1 MARCL
6 ICVRAI
12 GCGCRTVCWLP
23 AQADSLATFKLVPCP
38 LPAANIT
45 TAAIFRSI
53 EKFRPTLLLDEVETF
68 IRENEGMRGA
78 LNSGFTR
85 DSAVVIRTEGDHH
98 EPTAFGTWC
107 PKVKPITTRGIAS
120 ILKKYGIRPKQDSAG
135 SWYVAKAFEDAWDRY
150 IPSSD
155 ASNATSA
162 TDSYSSNQNNRLSG
176 SSVEPLFATGPDGWH
191 IEGDCKHIDCADS
204 LADVALQQRKA
215 VLDGHRVDE
224 PETV

>member
-135 SWYVAKAFEDAWDRY
+135 SCTSRKPSRMHGIVTFRVA
-150 IPSSD
+150 
-155 ASNATSA
+155 T
-162 TDSYSSNQNNRLSG
+162 
-176 SSVEPLFATGPDGWH
+176 
-191 IEGDCKHIDCADS
+191 
-204 LADVALQQRKA
+204 LQMPQVPQTPIRQTKTI
-215 VLDGHRVDE
+215 V
-224 PETV
+224 